1 METTVKF
8 QETGKVFIATNWK
21 KFPVYSKQTKSGLR
35 FYRSVR
41 GCMYQ
46 VSKNE
51 IV

>member
-1 METTVKF
+1 MTTTVKF
-8 QETGKVFIATNWK
+8 QETGKVFIATNGK